1 MLRAIRLIALLLVLS
16 GGAAEPA
23 VAQVP
28 PHYPG
33 SVCFTPQFWC
43 WLPSAGPVGTPCG
56 CPSPYG
62 LVVGYRG

>member
-1 MLRAIRLIALLLVLS
+1 MKSASRKLLFALLAM
-16 GGAAEPA
+16 AAA
-23 VAQVP
+23 QTASAQVP

-43 WLPSAGPVGTPCG
+43 WLPNPGPPGAACA

-62 LVVGYRG
+62 WVPGYRG